1 MCLKKPTLDDLKIY
15 QDILSFWTPQ
25 KYDMKDIE
33 DYWSIPLEHLSHF
46 YRAATLIA
54 ELQQVHQ
61 GLQLES
67 LTMDLCQK
75 PRSPKGLIGKIGE
88 TRGFYPWVSPPKG
101 CRFPRKPKL
110 KKKHP
115 PNYQFVSENGENGI
129 SESLSLSLHRHQ
141 GHPVLAACEK
151 SIGPRL

>member
-110 KKKHP
+110 KKKKTSSQLSVCIWEWREWHL
-115 PNYQFVSENGENGI
+115 GI
-129 SESLSLSLHRHQ
+129 SLSLSPSPSGSPCPSCVWEEHR
-141 GHPVLAACEK
+141 P
-151 SIGPRL
+151 

>member
-1 MCLKKPTLDDLKIY
+1 MCVKKPTLDDLKIY

-110 KKKHP
+110 KKNILP
-115 PNYQFVSENGENGI
+115 TI
-129 SESLSLSLHRHQ
+129 SLYLRMARMASRNLSLSLHRHQ